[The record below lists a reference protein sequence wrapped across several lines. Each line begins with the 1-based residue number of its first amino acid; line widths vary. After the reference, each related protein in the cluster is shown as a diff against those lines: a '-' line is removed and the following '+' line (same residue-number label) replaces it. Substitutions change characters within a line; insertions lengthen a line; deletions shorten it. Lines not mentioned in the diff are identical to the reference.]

1 MASKKPSGAALLEGL
16 GDATSKRPT
25 GAEIAGRL
33 TGALPSA
40 PVVASAPVP
49 AEARKRGRP
58 STGGAGMALTLRMD
72 PALYTGLAR
81 HLPDL
86 AVSGSTMPT
95 VQDML
100 RAVGAAI
107 VNDAELVRQLW
118 AKGRDL

>member
-1 MASKKPSGAALLEGL
+1 
-16 GDATSKRPT
+16 
-25 GAEIAGRL
+25 
-33 TGALPSA
+33 
-40 PVVASAPVP
+40 
-49 AEARKRGRP
+49 
-58 STGGAGMALTLRMD
+58 MD